1 MTDLPRLE
9 KTEELV
15 EALRNFRR
23 LRRSDLFAGEL
34 EQECFDEIV
43 EAVRKVD
50 AEIVGA
56 IHQRRIYELS
66 PYFPES
72 FQPEE
77 NGYEA
82 AEKWLRAELPEEED
96 L

>member
-1 MTDLPRLE
+1 MMADLPRLE

-15 EALRNFRR
+15 EALRD
-23 LRRSDLFAGEL
+23 LRSLRVDFFVEGMN
-34 EQECFDEIV
+34 QEHFDEIV

-56 IHQRRIYELS
+56 IHQYRIDELS

-82 AEKWLRAELPEEED
+82 AEKWLRADLPEESE